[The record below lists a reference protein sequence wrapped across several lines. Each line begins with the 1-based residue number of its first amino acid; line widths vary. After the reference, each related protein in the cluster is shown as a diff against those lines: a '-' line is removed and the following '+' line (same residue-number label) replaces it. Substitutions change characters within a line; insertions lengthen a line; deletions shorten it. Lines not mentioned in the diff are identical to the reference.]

1 MAAIGQHTLAGITVI
16 VPALNEEPVIASVV
30 GSIVHQVKGHFGDDY
45 EVILVND
52 GSSDRTGEIM
62 AGFAADSRK
71 IRVLHNNPNIGLGP
85 SYMRGL
91 EEAKHEYVMML
102 CGDGGLPADSLPAIF
117 AEVGK
122 ADIVIPYIVNLR
134 SLKPPLRYWL
144 SEAYTGLFNLIFRN
158 RLRYYNGLPIHRLD
172 LIRQIPI
179 RAMGFSFQAGFLT
192 AALAAR
198 CTYIEVGVDGFG
210 NPRGSTAMSRRN
222 LWATFLTLWE
232 LIITVRKIHS
242 GQIVIERTDSRAT
255 ASAMGEKAAELS
267 EISATPVE
275 TVEVGEGTEV
285 VPGFATRAQK
295 ATVE

>member
-30 GSIVHQVKGHFGDDY
+30 GSIVHQVKAHFGDDY

-62 AGFAADSRK
+62 AGFAADSQK

-122 ADIVIPYIVNLR
+122 A
-134 SLKPPLRYWL
+134 
-144 SEAYTGLFNLIFRN
+144 
-158 RLRYYNGLPIHRLD
+158 
-172 LIRQIPI
+172 
-179 RAMGFSFQAGFLT
+179 
-192 AALAAR
+192 
-198 CTYIEVGVDGFG
+198 
-210 NPRGSTAMSRRN
+210 
-222 LWATFLTLWE
+222 
-232 LIITVRKIHS
+232 
-242 GQIVIERTDSRAT
+242 
-255 ASAMGEKAAELS
+255 
-267 EISATPVE
+267 
-275 TVEVGEGTEV
+275 
-285 VPGFATRAQK
+285 
-295 ATVE
+295 